1 MTAPASDIDFDDV
14 EALIAGDTRGA
25 LRSAALGGAQ
35 VRAVAATV
43 EEGVFARLDG
53 LRPRSVVL
61 VTGRGSSTRAAGLVV
76 ATLGARLGIPLIH
89 VAQAPPWVGPLDLV
103 VVTGEDAGDPRL
115 VHSVAQ
121 AVRHGAEVIV
131 AAPDEGPL
139 RAAGAGRAIAVPPR
153 MHVLDINSLMH
164 HLAVMLATLE
174 VVESGAATAPS
185 GFTEFA
191 DVLDGEALRN
201 HPRRELFHNP
211 AKSLASRMQGRRV
224 VLAGDS
230 AGAREVA
237 GHGAAVLLRVAGSV
251 AAAAELS
258 DVLAAGPALTSG
270 SPFHD
275 PEFDEPDHLGSR
287 PVRVFALSTS
297 ASARAVEMRL
307 AALPDADLVLAGE
320 EPTPAQLHRHE
331 DRADQGA
338 VGHFGIGQGPAAP
351 PAAELDDRAEIEQ
364 LAVLATRLEMTAAYL
379 QLVGVGW

>member
-14 EALIAGDTRGA
+14 EALLAGDTRGA

-35 VRAVAATV
+35 VRAVAAAV
-43 EEGVFARLDG
+43 EEGALARLAG

-61 VTGRGSSTRAAGLVV
+61 VAGHGSSARAAGLVV
-76 ATLGARLGIPLIH
+76 ATLGARLGVPLIH
-89 VAQAPPWVGPLDLV
+89 VAQAPSWVGPLDLV

-139 RAAGAGRAIAVPPR
+139 RAAGAGRAITVPPR

-164 HLAVMLATLE
+164 HLAVMLAALE
-174 VVESGAATAPS
+174 VVESGTATAPS
-185 GFTEFA
+185 GFAEFA

-230 AGAREVA
+230 AGARELA
-237 GHGAAVLLRVAGSV
+237 GHGAAVLLRVAGTV

-270 SPFHD
+270 SLFHD
-275 PEFDEPDHLGSR
+275 PDFDEPGAGARL
-287 PVRVFALSTS
+287 VRVFALSTS
-297 ASARAVEMRL
+297 ASARAVEMRM

-320 EPTPAQLHRHE
+320 EPTPAHLHRQE
-331 DRADQGA
+331 GRADHGA
-338 VGHFGIGQGPAAP
+338 AGRPGVVQAPAAP

-364 LAVLATRLEMTAAYL
+364 LAVLATRLEMAAAYL
-379 QLVGVGW
+379 QLVGAG